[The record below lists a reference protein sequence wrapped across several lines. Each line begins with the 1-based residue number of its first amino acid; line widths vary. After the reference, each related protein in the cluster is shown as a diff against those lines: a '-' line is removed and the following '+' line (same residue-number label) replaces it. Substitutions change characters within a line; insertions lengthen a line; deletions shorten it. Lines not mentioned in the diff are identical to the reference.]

1 MDAKH
6 QDLLQRYAR
15 AATAADAAF
24 DALRRGSGPFIRH
37 AVQELVLSVR
47 AGVDVDRLTK
57 DEGPAGLRATHALQT
72 LERYGFALE
81 RDPLRSLVVAVK
93 EMHELGVRL
102 GASKSGERETPMR
115 EIGPNG
121 RPKQTSVHAFAAK
134 TGNALRAWGDRVSG
148 ALALFAELAPYN
160 PFLEPG
166 GLAAIE
172 VRTAIDPSGVD
183 RPTLDLARPVLD
195 RLEESGSGVLTDRL
209 GPLEFE
215 LIVQALGELRVRGQ
229 IDAAQDARLRNRLQ
243 LRFTG
248 SEALRVTERR
258 LRDEHP
264 LSRQEAEL
272 LFAELDSA
280 QRRGALIQGDY
291 EDAWDRVDWRE
302 RADCGDPRRL
312 AITQRAVV
320 AKIAAAVINEALAR
334 AIERP
339 WTATSLA
346 VWVFADGDFALTL
359 GRAPR
364 SGKLMVG
371 CGKLPPGP
379 LNVGERC
386 IAKVA
391 AQVRAA
397 IDTQL
402 PQLLRGHQRCQAPVG
417 LGR

>member
-1 MDAKH
+1 M
-6 QDLLQRYAR
+6 
-15 AATAADAAF
+15 
-24 DALRRGSGPFIRH
+24 
-37 AVQELVLSVR
+37 
-47 AGVDVDRLTK
+47 
-57 DEGPAGLRATHALQT
+57 
-72 LERYGFALE
+72 
-81 RDPLRSLVVAVK
+81 
-93 EMHELGVRL
+93 
-102 GASKSGERETPMR
+102 
-115 EIGPNG
+115 
-121 RPKQTSVHAFAAK
+121 
-134 TGNALRAWGDRVSG
+134 
-148 ALALFAELAPYN
+148 
-160 PFLEPG
+160 
-166 GLAAIE
+166 
-172 VRTAIDPSGVD
+172 
-183 RPTLDLARPVLD
+183 
-195 RLEESGSGVLTDRL
+195 
-209 GPLEFE
+209 
-215 LIVQALGELRVRGQ
+215 
-229 IDAAQDARLRNRLQ
+229 
-243 LRFTG
+243 
-248 SEALRVTERR
+248 TERR

-264 LSRQEAEL
+264 LSRKEAEL

-339 WTATSLA
+339 WTASSLA